1 MHIGMILSD
10 TKIIVRIGL
19 VVGLIFLMMLGLM
32 LVEMKALN
40 TMKNNLNEVVSV
52 NNEKLILAQ
61 DMRFLARNNAVFV
74 RNILLMQDTGE
85 IEAELARIADGD
97 KRYREAQTRLEFL
110 ETEAKGRKLLAAVK
124 EDEAFTRDLWG
135 RVIEYGLSGEREKGV
150 DILLKAVRERQWN
163 WLGSLDAM
171 VLLQK
176 DLAVAAAQNALQ
188 EYEKTRKIMV
198 FANFLAFLVSALL
211 VILLASSIVRPLRV
225 FTQSVDSIAG
235 GDFATRI
242 SLQRQDEIGTLGTHI
257 NNMAEHLQVNE
268 KELDLYRFH
277 LEELI
282 EERTGDLNEQRK
294 RFISVLIHDLKGPLV
309 PLIGF
314 SQKLI
319 TKKALGEEK
328 TSEYAKAIHD
338 ASMKLAATID
348 RISDDLRGGCLHYSF
363 ASETF
368 NFGELLASIVKNYT
382 PKAETEHLR
391 IELEGAGSDAGEAVG
406 DEILFFGDCAKIQT
420 LIENLIGNA
429 VKYAR
434 TMIRVALT
442 RENGCI
448 VLVVE
453 DDGSGVE
460 EKYHERIFDEYF
472 QAPESKIGFGVG
484 LYSARKIVEHYRG
497 EILVGTSSRGG
508 ARFTVR
514 LPAGRH

>member
-1 MHIGMILSD
+1 MILSG

-32 LVEMKALN
+32 FVEMKALD
-40 TMKNNLNEVVSV
+40 TMKNNLDEVVSV

-74 RNILLMQDTGE
+74 RNVLLMQDAGE
-85 IEAELARIADGD
+85 IKAELARIADGE

-110 ETEAKGRKLLAAVK
+110 ETEAKGRELLAAIR
-124 EDEAFTRDLWG
+124 EDEAFTRDFWG
-135 RVIEYGLSGEREKGV
+135 RVIKYGLSGEKEKGV
-150 DILLKAVRERQWN
+150 DILFKAVRERQRN

-176 DLAVAAAQNALQ
+176 DLAVAAAQNAMQ
-188 EYEKTRKIMV
+188 EYEKTSKIMA
-198 FANFLAFLVSALL
+198 FANFLAFLVSAML

-242 SLQRQDEIGTLGTHI
+242 SLQRQDEIGILGAHI

-328 TSEYAKAIHD
+328 TSEYARAIHD
-338 ASMKLAATID
+338 SSMKLAATID
-348 RISDDLRGGCLHYSF
+348 RISDDLRGGCLNYSF

-368 NFGELLASIVKNYT
+368 NFGELLASVVKSYT

-391 IELEGAGSDAGEAVG
+391 IELEGAGSDAGGATG
-406 DEILFFGDCAKIQT
+406 SEILFFGDCAKIQT

-442 RENGCI
+442 RENGLI

-453 DDGSGVE
+453 DDGSGIE

-472 QAPESKIGFGVG
+472 QAPESKTGSGVG

-514 LPAGRH
+514 LPAGWH